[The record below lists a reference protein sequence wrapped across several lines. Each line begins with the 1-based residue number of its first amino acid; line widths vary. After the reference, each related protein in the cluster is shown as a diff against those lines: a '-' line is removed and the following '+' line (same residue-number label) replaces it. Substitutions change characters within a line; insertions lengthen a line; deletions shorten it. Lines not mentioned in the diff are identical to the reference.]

1 MLMRL
6 ALFFCSLIVL
16 PLLARWL
23 ADALPE
29 WATFPLVPLAPLSLT
44 LFAAIILLW
53 LADRWQARRGGH
65 SLLRL
70 QRGYFL
76 AVALASAL
84 LGWLLAW
91 LNLFAESWLVP
102 NSHDFTS
109 SLLQTL
115 LFALLAPLVLLLR
128 TAFSAQAGLL
138 KFLAG
143 MPAMQWVTRHTA
155 AHMLLLLALLGLTVG
170 SVWSEYGF
178 WLLWLAPLV
187 LLVALQL
194 LWHESTVFD
203 GITHGDWGRVIGAA
217 LSGLVIGNL
226 LSLTF
231 RLGGGTLI
239 VQLPNA
245 GFSQLGYALFG
256 LLCLQLGDVIA
267 EFWRGKQ
274 RGEVFKRKPF
284 PISVIVE
291 K

>member
-1 MLMRL
+1 MLKRL
-6 ALFFCSLIVL
+6 ALFVCSLLLL

-29 WATFPLVPLAPLSLT
+29 WTTFPPMPLAPLALT
-44 LFAAIILLW
+44 LVAAILLLW
-53 LADRWQARRGGH
+53 LADTWQARNGGH

-70 QRGYFL
+70 QRAYFL
-76 AVALASAL
+76 ALAVASAF

-109 SLLQTL
+109 GLLQTL

-128 TAFSAQAGLL
+128 TAFVAQAGLL
-138 KFLAG
+138 KWLAG
-143 MPAMQWVTRHTA
+143 LPALQWVTRHTA
-155 AHMLLLLALLGLTVG
+155 AHTLLTLALLGLTVG
-170 SVWSEYGF
+170 SVWPASGF
-178 WLLWLAPLV
+178 WLLWLAPLA

-203 GITHGDWGRVIGAA
+203 GVIQGDWGRVIGAA
-217 LSGLVIGNL
+217 VSGLLVGNL
-226 LSLTF
+226 LTF
-231 RLGGGTLI
+231 AFTFGGGTLI

-245 GFSQLGYALFG
+245 GFAQLGYALLG
-256 LLCLQLGDVIA
+256 LLCLQLSDVVA

-274 RGEVFKRKPF
+274 RGELFPRKTF
-284 PISVIVE
+284 PIPVV
-291 K
+291 KK